1 MKRQLLGIAAFS
13 IALNSAAVSAAN
25 PDQIRQLLQTNSC
38 PGCDLTNVDLRRL
51 DLTEADLSGANLSGA
66 DLSRANLARVN
77 LSSANLAGV
86 KLKGTNLM
94 GANLANADLT
104 NAINGDSCSSDLD
117 LELYGFRVS
126 DDSSFCIADV
136 IELSEI
142 VGMDFCSAVESAL
155 GIDDESGSCQ
165 DFSSRMFDILRLG
178 RSRMIARGA
187 DLSGAN
193 LSGADLSG
201 VDLRAA
207 TLMGAKL
214 SNTDLSYALLLDAEL
229 PEASPAT
236 WDSAFVTAAD
246 IEAFLGELI
255 VAEVTRARESEGK
268 SFVGAINR
276 AQQAYRLENP
286 EFATTMEELQVGL
299 PTETKNYRIEIV
311 PQPDPTRSVKI
322 TATARQDGIR
332 SYTGAVFV
340 LENGVTYA
348 ILCETDEPSQRPP
361 EMPEMPT
368 SASDRPL
375 CPAGSSPL

>member
-1 MKRQLLGIAAFS
+1 MFTLKQAGYKFLGGNRVKIGS
-13 IALNSAAVSAAN
+13 RVYQYWNSRE
-25 PDQIRQLLQTNSC
+25 I
-38 PGCDLTNVDLRRL
+38 
-51 DLTEADLSGANLSGA
+51 E
-66 DLSRANLARVN
+66 
-77 LSSANLAGV
+77 
-86 KLKGTNLM
+86 TNLM

-104 NAINGDSCSSDLD
+104 NAINGDSCPDP
-117 LELYGFRVS
+117 EWYGPRVS
-126 DDSSFCIADV
+126 YDSSFCITDV

-178 RSRMIARGA
+178 LSRTSARGA

-193 LSGADLSG
+193 LSGADLRA

-236 WDSAFVTAAD
+236 WKGAFVTAAD
-246 IEAFLGELI
+246 IESFLGELI
-255 VAEVTRARESEGK
+255 VAQVTRARESEGK
-268 SFVGAINR
+268 NYVGAINR
-276 AQQAYRLENP
+276 SQQAYRLENP
-286 EFATTMEELQVGL
+286 EFATTMEELRVGL
-299 PTETKNYRIEIV
+299 PTETENYRIEIV
-311 PQPDPTRSVKI
+311 PQPDPRHSARA
-322 TATARQDGIR
+322 TATAQRDGLR

-361 EMPEMPT
+361 EMPAPPSSEN
-368 SASDRPL
+368 DRL
-375 CPAGSSPL
+375 QCPVGSSTL

>member
-13 IALNSAAVSAAN
+13 IVLNSAAVSAAN
-25 PDQIRQLLQTNSC
+25 PDHIRQLLQTQNC

-51 DLTEADLSGANLSGA
+51 DLTEADLGGANLSGA
-66 DLSRANLARVN
+66 DLSYANLARVN

-104 NAINGDSCSSDLD
+104 NAINEDSCSSDLD

-126 DDSSFCIADV
+126 DDSSFCIPDA

-142 VGMDFCSAVESAL
+142 VGMDFCSALRIDNESTFCNNL
-155 GIDDESGSCQ
+155 VYIELNL
-165 DFSSRMFDILRLG
+165 LRRE
-178 RSRMIARGA
+178 RSRTSARGA

-193 LSGADLSG
+193 LSGADLSR

-207 TLMGAKL
+207 TLTGTRL
-214 SNTDLSYALLLDAEL
+214 SDTNLSYALLLDAEL

-236 WDSAFVTAAD
+236 WKGAFVTAAD
-246 IEAFLGELI
+246 IESFLGELI
-255 VAEVTRARESEGK
+255 VAKVTRARESQGK
-268 SFVGAINR
+268 NYVGAFNR
-276 AQQAYRLENP
+276 AQQAYRLENS
-286 EFATTMEELQVGL
+286 EFATTMEELQAGL
-299 PTETKNYRIEIV
+299 PTETEYYRIEIV
-311 PQPDPTRSVKI
+311 PQPDPTRSVKV

-340 LENGVTYA
+340 LENGYTYA

-361 EMPEMPT
+361 EMPTPPSSEN
-368 SASDRPL
+368 DRL
-375 CPAGSSPL
+375 QCPAGSSAL

>member
-13 IALNSAAVSAAN
+13 IVLNSAAVSAAN

-38 PGCDLTNVDLRRL
+38 PGCDLTNADLRRL
-51 DLTEADLSGANLSGA
+51 DLTEADLSGVNLSGA

-117 LELYGFRVS
+117 LEFYGFRVS
-126 DDSSFCIADV
+126 DDSSFCIPDA

-142 VGMDFCSAVESAL
+142 VGMDFCSALGVDNESTFCNNL
-155 GIDDESGSCQ
+155 VYIELNL
-165 DFSSRMFDILRLG
+165 LRRE
-178 RSRMIARGA
+178 RSRTSARGA

-207 TLMGAKL
+207 TLTGTRL
-214 SNTDLSYALLLDAEL
+214 SDTNLSYALLLDAEL

-246 IEAFLGELI
+246 IESFLGELI

-268 SFVGAINR
+268 NYVGAFNR
-276 AQQAYRLENP
+276 AQQAYRLENS
-286 EFATTMEELQVGL
+286 EFATTVEELQAGL
-299 PTETKNYRIEIV
+299 PTETENYRIEIV

-361 EMPEMPT
+361 EMLAPPT
-368 SASDRPL
+368 SENDRPL
-375 CPAGSSPL
+375 CPAGSSTL